1 MAVPVG
7 GRRTQVAE
15 GWATEQLM
23 IATGLSCKVVAGIE
37 EAKEPKSAVEVV
49 EERQQQLQEPI
60 AVDVVAA
67 AAAVVERRAEVAEVE

>member
-23 IATGLSCKVVAGIE
+23 IATGLSCKVAAGIE

-67 AAAVVERRAEVAEVE
+67 AVVERRAEEAEVE